1 MADRGPTRVQYP
13 HTETG
18 SQTKTDSVILP
29 PTASQLRGVP
39 AGPARMRSDQFE
51 EPMMAEGQPAA
62 AAVIFPSVTLAF
74 LELEPI
80 FAFIYLITRR
90 AGKEKRWALRARLH
104 KCQDSEY
111 VQTNFIKLCSYF
123 PTA

>member
-1 MADRGPTRVQYP
+1 
-13 HTETG
+13 
-18 SQTKTDSVILP
+18 
-29 PTASQLRGVP
+29 
-39 AGPARMRSDQFE
+39 
-51 EPMMAEGQPAA
+51 MMAEGQPAAAAA

-104 KCQDSEY
+104 ECQDSEY